1 MTRDIDQRHHLQRQP
16 EFGELLPTVAHNT
29 HTHMHTHMHTLTQ
42 TISVGESGTLVAIS
56 FMNVLLIRCR
66 VTRDNTC
73 RTGPVDDGL
82 VKDCGEIIQATGYLC
97 AKNCSVCL
105 SWFISCVEF

>member
-1 MTRDIDQRHHLQRQP
+1 
-16 EFGELLPTVAHNT
+16 
-29 HTHMHTHMHTLTQ
+29 MHTLTQ

-97 AKNCSVCL
+97 AKKLLRVFYVVLHVLNFDFFFTTVPALKVNEVNPHPFTIMRLQYTAVHYS
-105 SWFISCVEF
+105 